1 MNQMNRQRKR
11 HREPR
16 KNSRSQAPRSLEEAF
31 AQGWTVHEQLA
42 SWQFNGSNRREGFL
56 MLGKGGPGETR
67 TLMVRHLA
75 LYELGEPYF
84 VEARLRK
91 KGKP

>member
-1 MNQMNRQRKR
+1 MNQMNRQGKR

-16 KNSRSQAPRSLEEAF
+16 KNSRSRAPRSLEEAL
-31 AQGWTVHEQLA
+31 AQGWTVREQLA

>member
-1 MNQMNRQRKR
+1 MNRQGKR

-16 KNSRSQAPRSLEEAF
+16 KNSRSRAPRSLEEAF
-31 AQGWTVHEQLA
+31 TEGWTVREQLA

-56 MLGKGGPGETR
+56 MLGKDGSGETR

-75 LYELGEPYF
+75 LYELGKPCF
-84 VEARLRK
+84 VEACPRK
-91 KGKP
+91 KRKP